1 MVIAGGSGFLG
12 RNLAAHFAPHY
23 DVVVLTRGTAAG
35 PHARAVQWDA
45 QSTGPWTRE
54 LDGAAVLINLTGRSV
69 NCRYNATNKEAMM
82 TSRITST
89 RLLGEAVA
97 NCDAPPPVWI
107 NSSTATIYKHTLG
120 APHAEDGEIGATP
133 SVKDAFAVEIAQR
146 WEAAFFEASC
156 PCVRQVVQRTAIVM
170 ANEQG
175 TAFDVLGGLA
185 RKGLGGAQ
193 AGGNQFVSWVHI
205 DDYCRI
211 TEWLVAN
218 DDAHG
223 VYNVCAPDPL
233 TNAAMMRTLRA
244 IAGLKLGLPA
254 PRWLL
259 EIGAFFMRTETE
271 LIIKS
276 RNVVPTRLLTEGFRF
291 KFTEFRTAVND
302 LCKRPS
308 VLA

>member
-23 DVVVLTRGTAAG
+23 DVVVLTRGAAVG

-45 QSTGPWTRE
+45 QTAGPWACE

-69 NCRYNATNKEAMM
+69 NCRYNAANKETMM
-82 TSRITST
+82 TSRIAST
-89 RLLGEAVA
+89 HILGESVA
-97 NCDAPPPVWI
+97 NSHAPPPVWI

-120 APHAEDGEIGATP
+120 PPHGEDGEIGATP

-146 WEAAFFEASC
+146 WEAAFFKAAC
-156 PCVRQVVQRTAIVM
+156 PGVRQVVQRTAIVM
-170 ANEQG
+170 ANEPG
-175 TAFDVLGGLA
+175 TAFDVLGCLA

-193 AGGNQFVSWVHI
+193 AGGRQFVSWLHI

-218 DDAHG
+218 EDAHG
-223 VYNVCAPDPL
+223 VYNVCAPNPL
-233 TNAAMMRTLRA
+233 TNAGMMKTLRSMV
-244 IAGLKLGLPA
+244 GLKIGLPA

-271 LIIKS
+271 LILKS
-276 RNVVPTRLLTEGFRF
+276 RNVVPTRLLTQGFRF
-291 KFTEFRTAVND
+291 GFSEFGPAMKD
-302 LCKRPS
+302 LANRPT
-308 VLA
+308 VVT